1 MARPVGPILLYFI
14 LQNYRS
20 IIGQKLD
27 INLKIRRGYFK
38 KFQGQKVK
46 IVPSS
51 QDSDLKIPLKRA
63 G

>member
-1 MARPVGPILLYFI
+1 MARPLGPIFLYFI
-14 LQNYRS
+14 LQNQRS

-27 INLKIRRGYFK
+27 INLKIRRSYFK

-46 IVPSS
+46 IVPGS